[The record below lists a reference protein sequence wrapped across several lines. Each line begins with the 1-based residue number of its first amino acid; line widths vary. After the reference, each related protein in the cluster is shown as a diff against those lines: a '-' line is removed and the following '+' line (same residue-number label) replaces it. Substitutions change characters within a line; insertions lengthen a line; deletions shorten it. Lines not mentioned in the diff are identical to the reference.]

1 MTAQQNDDEQNP
13 LKSAATGFIAHLL
26 ELRDRLLRVVLVISI
41 AFIVLV
47 PFAKPLYNL
56 FSHPLVSQLPDGNK
70 LISIGVAAPVLITY
84 KLALMTAF
92 LIALPYVFHQLWSF
106 IAPGLYKHEKRLIFP
121 ILTSSVL
128 LFYAGMAFA
137 FYVVLPLMFGIL
149 PNFTPSNVNYTP
161 DIAEYLNFVMMI
173 FMAFGIGFEMPVATV
188 LLITTGVMTRE
199 SLAQK
204 RPYVIVGAFLVGMLM
219 TPPDVISQIL
229 LAIPMWLLF
238 EVGLLASH
246 LFKRQIKQAEKEK
259 EQQDAE
265 EREKERQA
273 YEESR
278 YAAIVSAN
286 ANVEADTHHSHS
298 SNPSA
303 QKKDAH
309 LWEDDDYLWEE
320 TNTPNTNNKKPD
332 DKPNDSSEPHTN
344 QSKPTEPTEHKVEEH
359 KTTASSQPDS
369 ATKNTPKNTK
379 TSTDD
384 DEYRPLTEAE
394 LDAELDRL
402 EAEEAA
408 EAAAEA
414 AKQAK
419 QPTNGTETPQNGKEK
434 PQK

>member
-1 MTAQQNDDEQNP
+1 MTAQHNDEQNP
-13 LKSAATGFIAHLL
+13 LQSATAGFIAHLL
-26 ELRDRLLRVVLVISI
+26 ELRDRLLRVVLVVGV

-121 ILTSSVL
+121 LLSSSVL

-137 FYVVLPLMFGIL
+137 FYVVLPLMFSIL
-149 PNFTPSNVNYTP
+149 PSFTPSNVDYTP

-188 LLITTGVMTRE
+188 LLITTGMMTRE
-199 SLAQK
+199 SLAEK
-204 RPYVIVGAFLVGMLM
+204 RPYVIVGSFLVGMLM

-238 EVGLLASH
+238 EVGLIASH

-259 EQQDAE
+259 DQHETE

-286 ANVEADTHHSHS
+286 AE
-298 SNPSA
+298 NPANPQHNDA
-303 QKKDAH
+303 QTKDKPNNQH
-309 LWEDDDYLWEE
+309 LWEDDNYLWEE
-320 TNTPNTNNKKPD
+320 TDSPKKKDEHSDNTTSKSDDTKSSTQAVEQKTEAQTNPTTDKKA
-332 DKPNDSSEPHTN
+332 DKATN
-344 QSKPTEPTEHKVEEH
+344 S
-359 KTTASSQPDS
+359 
-369 ATKNTPKNTK
+369 KNT
-379 TSTDD
+379 TDD

-402 EAEEAA
+402 EAEEEA
-408 EAAAEA
+408 EEKAKKDA
-414 AKQAK
+414 AKKTQ
-419 QPTNGTETPQNGKEK
+419 QSTNGTENPNPTVEK